1 MMSPLETL
9 PNEVFI
15 IIFSHLSWLEMLT
28 SLWSLNN
35 RINNLICSIVS
46 MNDSKRKSGLIMKDL
61 GLSYNECHS
70 RLLPLLDHSSL
81 LPFCSSIRHM
91 CFDGRNS
98 IDCDSICEWMFFQK
112 NDKKILRFPNL
123 KSLTI
128 TQCYLSESLT
138 QSLSVLVQDQLDEL
152 TLACDIDMF
161 NDLDYE
167 IPRLQ
172 SKYGKL
178 KKLFKYFLRELFSS
192 RSRLTYLRL
201 DIGRCQ
207 DVYLID
213 QCIKLFS
220 PSSQNPVSNKFL
232 PYSTTL
238 CRLYIHIRY
247 TYILE
252 HIIKHV
258 PSLEQLTIKF
268 NRTLHIA
275 PPSISFIEKSSQ
287 SNESWFNKVPK
298 LRYFSLK
305 TIILND
311 LEFTYLKWLLNNL
324 NHVEKLK
331 LHLGSD
337 IIKQADQDIWE
348 SPIDANFVQRHC
360 LPDIINKII
369 YFDFFIS
376 CHIRLQPI
384 DVENVVNSF
393 KCHPLFVSRQW
404 ANIKC
409 FYNPIVSCLHLFST
423 YVNPT
428 LRFYNGLV
436 THSYL
441 FHWPNIQY
449 IAIDLHPSLYVF
461 LQQLDEIFSCVSPI
475 KVYTE
480 NYRSCEELDF
490 QSSLT
495 EPFKVCLSKVE
506 DIHFRNITKLKFG
519 NAFTSIGYLRS
530 FEKNALS
537 TVRYAEFGI
546 PSCNLGSNESAYI
559 GKHLVPFLSIYMPN
573 LHSLHLWR
581 PDDFPWTTIRPDIP
595 NTCFRMNSIR
605 RWIRSLTTP
614 ESIVQHVSIFEQDLC
629 QLVEQLKHFVF
640 LHIRGDINHQKVEA
654 YQAMVQNRFPN
665 SRSFVNTSKFSLWL

>member
-495 EPFKVCLSKVE
+495 EPFK
-506 DIHFRNITKLKFG
+506 
-519 NAFTSIGYLRS
+519 A
-530 FEKNALS
+530 
-537 TVRYAEFGI
+537 
-546 PSCNLGSNESAYI
+546 
-559 GKHLVPFLSIYMPN
+559 
-573 LHSLHLWR
+573 
-581 PDDFPWTTIRPDIP
+581 
-595 NTCFRMNSIR
+595 
-605 RWIRSLTTP
+605 
-614 ESIVQHVSIFEQDLC
+614 VSINLLLF
-629 QLVEQLKHFVF
+629 
-640 LHIRGDINHQKVEA
+640 
-654 YQAMVQNRFPN
+654 
-665 SRSFVNTSKFSLWL
+665 